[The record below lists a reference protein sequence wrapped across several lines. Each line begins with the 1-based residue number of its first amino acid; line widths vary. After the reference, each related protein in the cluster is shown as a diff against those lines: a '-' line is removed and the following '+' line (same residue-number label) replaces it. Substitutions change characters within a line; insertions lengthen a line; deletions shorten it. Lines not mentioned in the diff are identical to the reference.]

1 MAAEP
6 MERRRRDTMHAARL
20 TFGQTDREP
29 NGAPLPPAESQ
40 ARALL
45 QRLAHSWG
53 RRARV
58 KQPELDS
65 ETLFDESKD
74 DFIPDLLP
82 FREHPAFL
90 AAPDDMR
97 RQILSCGW
105 LAYNEK
111 TVDIESKIIA
121 PACTHIISG
130 ELPGLHDGV
139 SKQIAGQ
146 TLVDEAY
153 HELLVLKACLV
164 TRARRGLGTVIVP
177 ESQLI
182 VQMRQAQ
189 AQCSAPWQKILIH
202 LATAIVSEVFISDY
216 LKVLSTEMTIQP
228 FNRLTVDAHRR
239 DELAHGSIFKG
250 LAQCLYGSLKAHE
263 RAFFAEVLPKPV
275 HWFANSEL
283 EVWQALLRQIGFRAT
298 DTVIRDC
305 RRANEENLARIDYS
319 DVISLADELG
329 LLEGQRGLDSFA
341 RAGLVHE
348 GKENHGATRAGHSA
362 CGM

>member
-1 MAAEP
+1 MDGEY
-6 MERRRRDTMHAARL
+6 L
-20 TFGQTDREP
+20 TPSQTHSEQ
-29 NGAPLPPAESQ
+29 NGAPLPQAESQ

-45 QRLAHSWG
+45 QRLANSWG

-82 FREHPAFL
+82 FRDHPAFL
-90 AAPDDMR
+90 AAPDGMR
-97 RQILSCGW
+97 QQILSCGW

-121 PACTHIISG
+121 PACTHIIYG
-130 ELPGLHDGV
+130 KLPGLQDGV

-153 HELLVLKACLV
+153 HELLVLKACQV
-164 TRARRGLGTVIVP
+164 TRDRRGLGAMTLP
-177 ESQLI
+177 ESHLI
-182 VQMRQAQ
+182 VRMRGAQ
-189 AQCSAPWQKILIH
+189 AECSAQWQKILVH

-216 LKVLSTEMTIQP
+216 LKVLSAEMTIQP

-250 LAQCLYGSLKAHE
+250 LAKCLYGSLNQHE
-263 RAFFAEVLPKPV
+263 REFFIEVLPKPV
-275 HWFANSEL
+275 HWFANIEL
-283 EVWQALLRQIGFRAT
+283 DVWQAMLQQIGFRAT
-298 DTVIRDC
+298 DTMIRDC
-305 RRANEENLARIDYS
+305 RSANEENLARIDYS
-319 DVISLADELG
+319 DLIALAEELG
-329 LLEGQRGLDSFA
+329 LLEGQRGVDSFA
-341 RAGLVHE
+341 REGLV
-348 GKENHGATRAGHSA
+348 K
-362 CGM
+362 

>member
-1 MAAEP
+1 MDGEYLA
-6 MERRRRDTMHAARL
+6 HS
-20 TFGQTDREP
+20 QTYSEQH
-29 NGAPLPPAESQ
+29 GAPLPQAESQ

-58 KQPELDS
+58 KRPEFDD
-65 ETLFDESKD
+65 ETLFDDSRD

-90 AAPDDMR
+90 AAPDGMR

-111 TVDIESKIIA
+111 TVDIEAKIVA
-121 PACTHIISG
+121 PACHHIIYG
-130 ELPGLHDGV
+130 DVPGLQDGV

-153 HELLVLKACLV
+153 HELLVLNACQV
-164 TRARRGLGTVIVP
+164 TRDRRGLGAMTLP

-189 AQCSAPWQKILIH
+189 DQCSAPWQKVLVQ

-228 FNRLTVDAHRR
+228 FNRLTVEAHRR

-250 LAQCLYGSLKAHE
+250 LATCLYGSLDQHE
-263 RAFFAEVLPKPV
+263 RDFFTEVLPKPV
-275 HWFANSEL
+275 HWFANIEL
-283 EVWQALLRQIGFRAT
+283 DVWQAMLQHIGFRAT
-298 DTVIRDC
+298 DAVIRDC
-305 RRANEENLARIDYS
+305 RSANEENLARIDYS
-319 DVISLADELG
+319 DLIALADELG
-329 LLEGQRGLDSFA
+329 LLDVQRGLDSFA
-341 RAGLVHE
+341 REGLV
-348 GKENHGATRAGHSA
+348 K
-362 CGM
+362 

>member
-1 MAAEP
+1 MTAEP
-6 MERRRRDTMHAARL
+6 MESRRRDAMNAARL
-20 TFGQTDREP
+20 AFGQTDREP
-29 NGAPLPPAESQ
+29 NGAPLPQAESR

-45 QRLAHSWG
+45 QRLANSWG

-58 KQPELDS
+58 KQPEL
-65 ETLFDESKD
+65 EGEMLFDDRKA
-74 DFIPDLLP
+74 DFIPELLP

-90 AAPDDMR
+90 AAPDGMR
-97 RQILSCGW
+97 QQILSCGW
-105 LAYNEK
+105 LTYNEK

-121 PACTHIISG
+121 PACNHIIYG
-130 ELPGLHDGV
+130 ELPGLQDGV

-153 HELLVLKACLV
+153 HELLVLNACLV
-164 TRARRGLGTVIVP
+164 TRARRGLGTVTVP

-189 AQCSAPWQKILIH
+189 AQYSTPWQKILIH

-250 LAQCLYGSLKAHE
+250 LAQCLYASLRTHE
-263 RAFFAEVLPKPV
+263 RAFFADVLPKPV

-283 EVWQALLRQIGFRAT
+283 EVWQAMLQQIGFRAT

-305 RRANEENLARIDYS
+305 RSANEENLARIDYS
-319 DVISLADELG
+319 DVIALAQELG
-329 LLEGQRGLDSFA
+329 LLDMQRGLDSFA
-341 RAGLVHE
+341 REGLV
-348 GKENHGATRAGHSA
+348 K
-362 CGM
+362 

>member
-1 MAAEP
+1 
-6 MERRRRDTMHAARL
+6 MHTECL
-20 TFGQTDREP
+20 VHGQTSRAQ
-29 NGAPLPPAESQ
+29 NGAPLPQAESQ

-45 QRLAHSWG
+45 HRLANNWG

-58 KQPELDS
+58 KQPELDG
-65 ETLFDESKD
+65 ETLFDDSKD

-82 FREHPAFL
+82 FQDHPAFL

-97 RQILSCGW
+97 KQILSCGW

-111 TVDIESKIIA
+111 TVDIESKIVA
-121 PACTHIISG
+121 PACHHIIAG
-130 ELPGLHDGV
+130 DVPGLQDGV

-153 HELLVLKACLV
+153 HELLVLKACQV
-164 TRARRGLGTVIVP
+164 TRDRRGLGAMFLP

-182 VQMRQAQ
+182 VKMRHAQ
-189 AQCSAPWQKILIH
+189 AQCSAQWQKVLVQ

-216 LKVLSTEMTIQP
+216 LRLLSQEMAIQP
-228 FNRLTVDAHRR
+228 FNRLTVEAHRR

-250 LAQCLYGSLKAHE
+250 LTKCLYGSLSQHE
-263 RAFFAEVLPKPV
+263 REFFIEVLPKPV
-275 HWFANSEL
+275 HWFANIEL
-283 EVWQALLRQIGFRAT
+283 EVWQAMLQHIGFRAT

-305 RRANEENLARIDYS
+305 RSANEENLARIDYS
-319 DVISLADELG
+319 DLIALAEELD

-341 RAGLVHE
+341 RAGLV
-348 GKENHGATRAGHSA
+348 K
-362 CGM
+362 

>member
-1 MAAEP
+1 MDAE
-6 MERRRRDTMHAARL
+6 RL
-20 TFGQTDREP
+20 AYGQTDRAP

-45 QRLAHSWG
+45 QRLANSWG

-58 KQPELDS
+58 KQPELEG
-65 ETLFDESKD
+65 ETLFDDRKA
-74 DFIPDLLP
+74 DFIPELLP

-90 AAPDDMR
+90 AAPDGMR
-97 RQILSCGW
+97 QQILSCGW

-121 PACTHIISG
+121 PACHHIIYG
-130 ELPGLHDGV
+130 DVPGLQDGV
-139 SKQIAGQ
+139 SQQIAGQ

-153 HELLVLKACLV
+153 HELLVLKACQV
-164 TRARRGLGTVIVP
+164 TRARRGLGTVTLP

-189 AQCSAPWQKILIH
+189 AQCSAPWQQVLVQ

-216 LKVLSTEMTIQP
+216 LKVLSTEMAIQP

-250 LAQCLYGSLKAHE
+250 LATCLYGSLNQHE
-263 RAFFAEVLPKPV
+263 REFFIEVLPKPV

-283 EVWQALLRQIGFRAT
+283 EVWQAMLQHIGFRAT

-305 RRANEENLARIDYS
+305 RSANEENLARIDYS
-319 DVISLADELG
+319 DVIALAEELG
-329 LLEGQRGLDSFA
+329 LLDVQRGLDSFA
-341 RAGLVHE
+341 REGLV
-348 GKENHGATRAGHSA
+348 K
-362 CGM
+362 